1 MTSVND
7 NRSKDIRNK
16 LSIEEGVLENSDTK
30 VGLAEEIDNNG
41 VKNNKAVSNIAT
53 NIDTSIDKN
62 SSKNADKTSR
72 IEQSSTDI
80 PSNVASISKPLQ
92 VDDTP
97 LATKTPALSTS
108 AKPKA
113 IRKPRTTPEKPT
125 PPAKTL
131 SSTTKPA
138 PQMIVNPT
146 TKTTSNSAMTT
157 TPKPLTTAL
166 ATISNK
172 AHTKVS
178 APVSSTVSAMSA
190 IHKDALVNE
199 LTKINWQRSDDGT
212 YSPNS
217 YIHRDLSLLAF
228 HLRVLAQA
236 ANPRHPLLER
246 LFFLIIFSSN
256 MDEFFEIRV
265 AGIMQKLSLGNVAD
279 TPHGMRPSEVLDEI
293 SAITHKAI
301 AEQYRILNEDILPA
315 LAKQDIRYLKRDELN
330 AAQSAWM
337 KRYFIEQVSPVL
349 TPISIDPAHPFPR
362 LVNKSLNFIATLE
375 GKDAFGRDINL
386 AIVPAPRSLPR
397 VIRLPDELTG
407 GKEHHVMLSAVIHEH
422 IGELFPGMNVTGCHQ
437 FRLTRNADLDL
448 ADDVDDIAKALEGEL
463 ENRRFGDKVRLEVT
477 TDCPTP
483 ISDYL
488 LDEFG
493 LHNNQL
499 YRVNGPVNLTRL
511 LFDFNLPE
519 LRYQPFTRIVP
530 KAFRRDIDKLDKT
543 TSMFAAMRKGDV
555 LVHHPFDSFTPVVNL
570 LWQAANDPKVLAIK
584 QTLYRSGTNSEIV
597 KALAAAARNGKE
609 VTAVIE
615 LRARFDEASNI
626 SVANFLHEAGAVV
639 VYGIV
644 GYKTHAK
651 LMLIVRRENDR
662 IRRYVH
668 LGTGNY
674 HAANAK
680 VYTDYG
686 LFTADSDISED
697 VHKIFQ
703 ELTGMGKPANLKK
716 LLHAP
721 FTLHDKLISFID
733 DEIKQAKAGKRA
745 HIIIKVNAL
754 TERRLIDKLYDASQ
768 AGVKV
773 ELILRSICCLRPQVK
788 GLSENITVR
797 SVVGRFLE
805 HTRVYY
811 FYNNGDER
819 MYCASADWMD
829 RNLFHRVE
837 VAFPIEDKGLF
848 KQIYYDGLLNYLKD
862 NTQSWSLDGKG
873 NWQQN
878 TPALNEPEHSAQ
890 NYLLKVI
897 NRVGE

>member
-1 MTSVND
+1 MVNKQNND
-7 NRSKDIRNK
+7 HEINDSIDVSTKTDSELSTNLVKTEEELTASSNK
-16 LSIEEGVLENSDTK
+16 GLS
-30 VGLAEEIDNNG
+30 EID
-41 VKNNKAVSNIAT
+41 
-53 NIDTSIDKN
+53 
-62 SSKNADKTSR
+62 
-72 IEQSSTDI
+72 
-80 PSNVASISKPLQ
+80 
-92 VDDTP
+92 
-97 LATKTPALSTS
+97 
-108 AKPKA
+108 
-113 IRKPRTTPEKPT
+113 
-125 PPAKTL
+125 
-131 SSTTKPA
+131 
-138 PQMIVNPT
+138 
-146 TKTTSNSAMTT
+146 
-157 TPKPLTTAL
+157 
-166 ATISNK
+166 
-172 AHTKVS
+172 
-178 APVSSTVSAMSA
+178 
-190 IHKDALVNE
+190 
-199 LTKINWQRSDDGT
+199 WQRFDDGS
-212 YSPNS
+212 YSPSS
-217 YIHRDLSLLAF
+217 YINRDLSLLQF

-236 ANPRHPLLER
+236 ASPRHPLLER

-265 AGIMQKLSLGNVAD
+265 AGIMQKLNMGDVSTSA
-279 TPHGMRPSEVLDEI
+279 HGMRPSEVLREI
-293 SAITHKAI
+293 SAVTHKAI
-301 AEQYRILNEDILPA
+301 SEQYRILNEDILPA
-315 LAKQDIRYLKRDELN
+315 LAQEDIRYLKRDELTPE
-330 AAQSAWM
+330 QSAWM
-337 KRYFIEQVSPVL
+337 KQYFTEQVSPVL

-448 ADDVDDIAKALEGEL
+448 AEDVDDIAKALEGEL

-477 TDCPTP
+477 TDCPAP

-488 LDEFG
+488 LNEFE
-493 LHNNQL
+493 LHDNQL

-511 LFDFNLPE
+511 LFDFNIPA
-519 LRYQPFTRIVP
+519 LRYQPFTHVVP
-530 KAFRRDIDKLDKT
+530 KPFRREVDKLDKA
-543 TSMFAAMRKGDV
+543 TSMFAAMRKSDV
-555 LVHHPFDSFTPVVNL
+555 LVHHPFHAFSPIINL
-570 LWQAANDPKVLAIK
+570 LWQAASDPKVLAIK

-626 SVANFLHEAGAVV
+626 AVANYLQEAGAVV

-651 LMLIVRRENDR
+651 LMLIIRRENDK

-686 LFTADSDISED
+686 LFSADPDISED

-721 FTLHDKLISFID
+721 FTLHEKLMSFID
-733 DEIKQAKAGKRA
+733 DEIAQAKAGKRA

-768 AGVKV
+768 AGVKI
-773 ELILRSICCLRPQVK
+773 ELILRSMCCLRPQVK
-788 GLSENITVR
+788 DLSENITVR
-797 SVVGRFLE
+797 SVIGRFLE
-805 HTRVYY
+805 HTRIYY
-811 FYNNGDER
+811 FYNAGYER
-819 MYCASADWMD
+819 LYCGSADWMD

-837 VAFPIEDKGLF
+837 VAFPIEDKKLF
-848 KQIYYDGLLNYLKD
+848 KQIYQDGLINYLHD
-862 NTQSWSLDGKG
+862 NTQAWTLDGNG
-873 NWQQN
+873 VWQQLQPAADE
-878 TPALNEPEHSAQ
+878 TPHIAQEH
-890 NYLLKVI
+890 LLKVI
-897 NRVGE
+897 NGVGETT

>member
-1 MTSVND
+1 MLISFIKN
-7 NRSKDIRNK
+7 
-16 LSIEEGVLENSDTK
+16 NSDKIEKTF
-30 VGLAEEIDNNG
+30 
-41 VKNNKAVSNIAT
+41 
-53 NIDTSIDKN
+53 SI
-62 SSKNADKTSR
+62 KTTIKDDDMSIMIR
-72 IEQSSTDI
+72 S
-80 PSNVASISKPLQ
+80 SNVAEMDSKHNASHNTNDIIETNHD
-92 VDDTP
+92 VHDINTE
-97 LATKTPALSTS
+97 SS
-108 AKPKA
+108 A
-113 IRKPRTTPEKPT
+113 
-125 PPAKTL
+125 
-131 SSTTKPA
+131 
-138 PQMIVNPT
+138 
-146 TKTTSNSAMTT
+146 NSAVKVNNLLIDSS
-157 TPKPLTTAL
+157 PDLTE
-166 ATISNK
+166 I
-172 AHTKVS
+172 
-178 APVSSTVSAMSA
+178 
-190 IHKDALVNE
+190 E
-199 LTKINWQRSDDGT
+199 WQRSEDGS
-212 YSPNS
+212 YSPSS
-217 YIHRDLSLLAF
+217 YINRDLSLLQF

-236 ANPRHPLLER
+236 ASPRHPLLER
-246 LFFLIIFSSN
+246 LFFLMIFSSN
-256 MDEFFEIRV
+256 LDEFFEIRV
-265 AGIMQKLSLGNVAD
+265 AGIMQKLNLGDVS
-279 TPHGMRPSEVLDEI
+279 TSVHGMRPSEILNEI
-293 SAITHKAI
+293 SAVTHDAI
-301 AEQYRILNEDILPA
+301 DEQYRILNEDILPA
-315 LAKQDIRYLKRDELN
+315 LALEDIRYLKRDELN
-330 AAQSAWM
+330 AEQSAWM

-407 GKEHHVMLSAVIHEH
+407 GKEHHVMLSAIIHEH
-422 IGELFPGMNVTGCHQ
+422 VGDLFPGVNVTGCHQ

-448 ADDVDDIAKALEGEL
+448 ADDVEDIAKALEGEL

-488 LDEFG
+488 LNEFD
-493 LHNNQL
+493 LHDNQL

-511 LFDFNLPE
+511 LFDFNIPE
-519 LRYQPFTRIVP
+519 LRYKPFTHIVP
-530 KAFRRDIDKLDKT
+530 KPFRRDFDKLDKT

-555 LVHHPFDSFTPVVNL
+555 LVHHPFHAFSPIVNL

-597 KALAAAARNGKE
+597 QALAAAALNGKE

-626 SVANFLHEAGAVV
+626 AVANYLQEAGAVV

-651 LMLIVRRENDR
+651 LMLIVRREDDK

-686 LFTADSDISED
+686 LFSADTDISED
-697 VHKIFQ
+697 VHKIFN

-721 FTLHDKLISFID
+721 FTLHDKLMGFID
-733 DEIKQAKAGKRA
+733 DEITHAKAGKKA

-768 AGVKV
+768 AGVKI
-773 ELILRSICCLRPQVK
+773 ELILRSMCCLRPQVK
-788 GLSENITVR
+788 DLSENITVR
-797 SVVGRFLE
+797 SVIGRFLE
-805 HTRVYY
+805 HTRIYY
-811 FYNNGDER
+811 FHNDGDER
-819 MYCASADWMD
+819 LYCGSADWMD

-837 VAFPIEDKGLF
+837 VAFPIEDKKLS
-848 KQIYYDGLLNYLKD
+848 KQIYQDGLLNYLQD
-862 NTQSWSLDGKG
+862 NMQAWTLSGEG
-873 NWQQN
+873 VWQQ
-878 TPALNEPEHSAQ
+878 TEPAAGELPHIAQ
-890 NYLLKVI
+890 DYLLKVI
-897 NRVGE
+897 NGVGEPV

>member
-1 MTSVND
+1 M
-7 NRSKDIRNK
+7 
-16 LSIEEGVLENSDTK
+16 
-30 VGLAEEIDNNG
+30 AERD
-41 VKNNKAVSNIAT
+41 
-53 NIDTSIDKN
+53 DKHN
-62 SSKNADKTSR
+62 SSNKM
-72 IEQSSTDI
+72 TDI
-80 PSNVASISKPLQ
+80 IDANNHVNRESGAGDADRT
-92 VDDTP
+92 VD
-97 LATKTPALSTS
+97 
-108 AKPKA
+108 
-113 IRKPRTTPEKPT
+113 
-125 PPAKTL
+125 
-131 SSTTKPA
+131 
-138 PQMIVNPT
+138 N
-146 TKTTSNSAMTT
+146 SNSPTDDSLNHLNSKESFT
-157 TPKPLTTAL
+157 E
-166 ATISNK
+166 
-172 AHTKVS
+172 V
-178 APVSSTVSAMSA
+178 
-190 IHKDALVNE
+190 D
-199 LTKINWQRSDDGT
+199 WQRSEDGN
-212 YSPNS
+212 YSPSS
-217 YIHRDLSLLAF
+217 YINRDLSLLQF

-236 ANPRHPLLER
+236 ADPRHPLLER
-246 LFFLIIFSSN
+246 LFFLMIFSSN
-256 MDEFFEIRV
+256 IDEFFEIRV
-265 AGIMQKLSLGNVAD
+265 AGIMQKLNLGDVS
-279 TPHGMRPSEVLDEI
+279 TSVHGMRPSEILNEI
-293 SAITHKAI
+293 SVVTHDAI

-315 LAKQDIRYLKRDELN
+315 LALEDIRYLKRDELN
-330 AAQSAWM
+330 AEQSAWM

-407 GKEHHVMLSAVIHEH
+407 GKEHHVMLSAIIHEH
-422 IGELFPGMNVTGCHQ
+422 IGELFPGVNVTGCHQ

-448 ADDVDDIAKALEGEL
+448 ADDVEDIAKALEGEL

-477 TDCPTP
+477 TECPTP

-488 LDEFG
+488 LNEFE
-493 LHNNQL
+493 LHDNQL

-511 LFDFNLPE
+511 LFDFNIPE
-519 LRYQPFTRIVP
+519 LRYKPFTHIVP
-530 KAFRRDIDKLDKT
+530 KSFRRDFDKFDKT

-555 LVHHPFDSFTPVVNL
+555 LVHHPFHAFSPVVNL

-597 KALAAAARNGKE
+597 QALAAAALNGKE

-626 SVANFLHEAGAVV
+626 AVANYLQEAGAVV

-651 LMLIVRRENDR
+651 LMLIVRREDDK

-686 LFTADSDISED
+686 LFSADPDISED
-697 VHKIFQ
+697 VHKIFN

-721 FTLHDKLISFID
+721 FTLHDKLMDFID
-733 DEIKQAKAGKRA
+733 AEIAHVKAGKRG

-768 AGVKV
+768 AGVKI

-797 SVVGRFLE
+797 SVIGRFLE
-805 HTRVYY
+805 HTRIYY
-811 FYNNGDER
+811 FHNDGNER
-819 MYCASADWMD
+819 LYCGSADWMD

-837 VAFPIEDKGLF
+837 VAFPIEDKRLS
-848 KQIYYDGLLNYLKD
+848 KQIYQDGMLNYLQD
-862 NTQSWSLDGKG
+862 NTQSWTLSGDGS
-873 NWQQN
+873 WQQN
-878 TPALNEPEHSAQ
+878 QPAAGEAPHIAQ
-890 NYLLKVI
+890 EYLLKMI
-897 NRVGE
+897 NGVGESV

>member
-1 MTSVND
+1 MVKTEEELTASS
-7 NRSKDIRNK
+7 SKS
-16 LSIEEGVLENSDTK
+16 LS
-30 VGLAEEIDNNG
+30 EID
-41 VKNNKAVSNIAT
+41 
-53 NIDTSIDKN
+53 
-62 SSKNADKTSR
+62 
-72 IEQSSTDI
+72 
-80 PSNVASISKPLQ
+80 
-92 VDDTP
+92 
-97 LATKTPALSTS
+97 
-108 AKPKA
+108 
-113 IRKPRTTPEKPT
+113 
-125 PPAKTL
+125 
-131 SSTTKPA
+131 
-138 PQMIVNPT
+138 
-146 TKTTSNSAMTT
+146 
-157 TPKPLTTAL
+157 
-166 ATISNK
+166 
-172 AHTKVS
+172 
-178 APVSSTVSAMSA
+178 
-190 IHKDALVNE
+190 
-199 LTKINWQRSDDGT
+199 WQRFDDGS
-212 YSPNS
+212 YSPSS
-217 YIHRDLSLLAF
+217 YINRDLSLLQF

-236 ANPRHPLLER
+236 ASPRHPLLER

-265 AGIMQKLSLGNVAD
+265 AGIMQKLNMGDVSTSA
-279 TPHGMRPSEVLDEI
+279 HGMRPSEVLREI
-293 SAITHKAI
+293 SAVTHKAI
-301 AEQYRILNEDILPA
+301 SEQYRILNEDILPA
-315 LAKQDIRYLKRDELN
+315 LAQEDIRYLKRDELTPE
-330 AAQSAWM
+330 QSAWM
-337 KRYFIEQVSPVL
+337 KQYFTEQVSPVL

-448 ADDVDDIAKALEGEL
+448 AEDVDDIAKALEGEL

-477 TDCPTP
+477 TDCPAP

-488 LDEFG
+488 LNEFE
-493 LHNNQL
+493 LHDNQL

-511 LFDFNLPE
+511 LFDFNIPA
-519 LRYQPFTRIVP
+519 LRYQPFTHVVP
-530 KAFRRDIDKLDKT
+530 KPFRREVDKLDKA
-543 TSMFAAMRKGDV
+543 TSMFAAMRKSDV
-555 LVHHPFDSFTPVVNL
+555 LVHHPFHAFSPIINL
-570 LWQAANDPKVLAIK
+570 LWQAASDPKVLAIK

-626 SVANFLHEAGAVV
+626 AVANYLQEAGAVV

-651 LMLIVRRENDR
+651 LMLIIRRENDK

-686 LFTADSDISED
+686 LFSADPDISED

-721 FTLHDKLISFID
+721 FTLHEKLMSFID
-733 DEIKQAKAGKRA
+733 DEIAQAKAGKRA

-768 AGVKV
+768 AGVKI
-773 ELILRSICCLRPQVK
+773 ELILRSMCCLRPQVK
-788 GLSENITVR
+788 DLSENITVR
-797 SVVGRFLE
+797 SVIGRFLE
-805 HTRVYY
+805 HTRIYY
-811 FYNNGDER
+811 FYNAGYER
-819 MYCASADWMD
+819 LYCGSADWMD

-837 VAFPIEDKGLF
+837 VAFPIEDKKLF
-848 KQIYYDGLLNYLKD
+848 KQIYQDGLINYLHD
-862 NTQSWSLDGKG
+862 NTQAWTLDGNG
-873 NWQQN
+873 VWQQLQPAADE
-878 TPALNEPEHSAQ
+878 TPHIAQEH
-890 NYLLKVI
+890 LLKVI
-897 NRVGE
+897 NGVGETT

>member
-1 MTSVND
+1 MSEMD
-7 NRSKDIRNK
+7 NKCSSSDKAADV
-16 LSIEEGVLENSDTK
+16 IEEYLDANHDVNRESDTDNADS
-30 VGLAEEIDNNG
+30 VINTGNPPTDDSLHDLRSTQVLAE
-41 VKNNKAVSNIAT
+41 
-53 NIDTSIDKN
+53 
-62 SSKNADKTSR
+62 
-72 IEQSSTDI
+72 
-80 PSNVASISKPLQ
+80 
-92 VDDTP
+92 VD
-97 LATKTPALSTS
+97 
-108 AKPKA
+108 
-113 IRKPRTTPEKPT
+113 
-125 PPAKTL
+125 
-131 SSTTKPA
+131 
-138 PQMIVNPT
+138 
-146 TKTTSNSAMTT
+146 
-157 TPKPLTTAL
+157 
-166 ATISNK
+166 
-172 AHTKVS
+172 
-178 APVSSTVSAMSA
+178 
-190 IHKDALVNE
+190 
-199 LTKINWQRSDDGT
+199 WQRSEDGN
-212 YSPNS
+212 YSPSS
-217 YIHRDLSLLAF
+217 YINRDLSLLQF

-236 ANPRHPLLER
+236 ADPRHPLLER
-246 LFFLIIFSSN
+246 LFFLMIFSSN
-256 MDEFFEIRV
+256 IDEFFEIRM
-265 AGIMQKLSLGNVAD
+265 AGIMQKLSLGDVS
-279 TPHGMRPSEVLDEI
+279 TSVHGMRPSEILNEI
-293 SAITHKAI
+293 SAVTHDAI

-315 LAKQDIRYLKRDELN
+315 LALEDIRYLKRDELN
-330 AAQSAWM
+330 TEQSAWM
-337 KRYFIEQVSPVL
+337 KRYFTEQVSPVL

-477 TDCPTP
+477 TKCPTP

-488 LDEFG
+488 LNEFE
-493 LHNNQL
+493 LHDNQL

-511 LFDFNLPE
+511 LFDFNIPA
-519 LRYQPFTRIVP
+519 LRYQPFTHVVP
-530 KAFRRDIDKLDKT
+530 KPFRREVDKLDKA

-555 LVHHPFDSFTPVVNL
+555 LVHHPFHAFSPIINL
-570 LWQAANDPKVLAIK
+570 LWQAAIDPKVLAIK

-626 SVANFLHEAGAVV
+626 AVANYLQEAGAVV

-651 LMLIVRRENDR
+651 LILIVRREDDK

-680 VYTDYG
+680 AYTDYG
-686 LFTADSDISED
+686 LFSADPDISED

-721 FTLHDKLISFID
+721 FTLHDKLMSFID
-733 DEIKQAKAGKRA
+733 DEIAHAKAGKRA
-745 HIIIKVNAL
+745 HIIVKVNAL

-768 AGVKV
+768 AGVKI

-805 HTRVYY
+805 HTRIYY
-811 FYNNGDER
+811 FYNDGDER
-819 MYCASADWMD
+819 LYCGSADWMD

-837 VAFPIEDKGLF
+837 VAFPIEDEKLF
-848 KQIYYDGLLNYLKD
+848 KQIYQDGLLNYLQD
-862 NTQSWSLDGKG
+862 NTQAWTLSGDGR
-873 NWQQN
+873 WQQN
-878 TPALNEPEHSAQ
+878 QPAIGETPHIAQ
-890 NYLLKVI
+890 EYLLKVI
-897 NRVGE
+897 NRVGEPV

>member
-1 MTSVND
+1 MVNKQNND
-7 NRSKDIRNK
+7 HEINDSIDVSTKTDSELSTNLVKTEEELTASSSKG
-16 LSIEEGVLENSDTK
+16 LS
-30 VGLAEEIDNNG
+30 EID
-41 VKNNKAVSNIAT
+41 
-53 NIDTSIDKN
+53 
-62 SSKNADKTSR
+62 
-72 IEQSSTDI
+72 
-80 PSNVASISKPLQ
+80 
-92 VDDTP
+92 
-97 LATKTPALSTS
+97 
-108 AKPKA
+108 
-113 IRKPRTTPEKPT
+113 
-125 PPAKTL
+125 
-131 SSTTKPA
+131 
-138 PQMIVNPT
+138 
-146 TKTTSNSAMTT
+146 
-157 TPKPLTTAL
+157 
-166 ATISNK
+166 
-172 AHTKVS
+172 
-178 APVSSTVSAMSA
+178 
-190 IHKDALVNE
+190 
-199 LTKINWQRSDDGT
+199 WQRFDDGS
-212 YSPNS
+212 YSPSS
-217 YIHRDLSLLAF
+217 YINRDLSLLQF

-265 AGIMQKLSLGNVAD
+265 AGIMQKLNMGDVSTSA
-279 TPHGMRPSEVLDEI
+279 HGMRPSEVLREI
-293 SAITHKAI
+293 SAVTHKAI
-301 AEQYRILNEDILPA
+301 SEQYRILNEDILPA
-315 LAKQDIRYLKRDELN
+315 LAQEDIRYLKRDELTPE
-330 AAQSAWM
+330 QSAWM
-337 KRYFIEQVSPVL
+337 KQYFTEQVSPVL

-448 ADDVDDIAKALEGEL
+448 AEDVDDIAKALEGEL

-477 TDCPTP
+477 TDCPAP

-488 LDEFG
+488 LNEFE
-493 LHNNQL
+493 LHDNQL

-511 LFDFNLPE
+511 LFDFNIPA
-519 LRYQPFTRIVP
+519 LRYQPFTHVVP
-530 KAFRRDIDKLDKT
+530 KPFRREVDKLDKA
-543 TSMFAAMRKGDV
+543 TSMFAAMRKSDV
-555 LVHHPFDSFTPVVNL
+555 LVHHPFHAFSPIINL
-570 LWQAANDPKVLAIK
+570 LWQAASDPKVLAIK

-626 SVANFLHEAGAVV
+626 AVANYLQEAGAVV

-651 LMLIVRRENDR
+651 LMLIIRRENDK

-686 LFTADSDISED
+686 LFSADPDISED

-721 FTLHDKLISFID
+721 FTLHEKLMSFID
-733 DEIKQAKAGKRA
+733 DEIAQAKAGKRA

-768 AGVKV
+768 AGVKI
-773 ELILRSICCLRPQVK
+773 ELILRSMCCLRPQVK
-788 GLSENITVR
+788 DLSENITVR
-797 SVVGRFLE
+797 SVIGRFLE
-805 HTRVYY
+805 HTRIYY
-811 FYNNGDER
+811 FYNAGYER
-819 MYCASADWMD
+819 LYCGSADWMD

-837 VAFPIEDKGLF
+837 VAFPIEDKKLF
-848 KQIYYDGLLNYLKD
+848 KQIYQDCLINYLHD
-862 NTQSWSLDGKG
+862 NTQAWTLDGNG
-873 NWQQN
+873 VWQQLQPAADE
-878 TPALNEPEHSAQ
+878 TPHIAQEH
-890 NYLLKVI
+890 LLKVI
-897 NRVGE
+897 NGVGETT

>member
-1 MTSVND
+1 MNPYGNQALT
-7 NRSKDIRNK
+7 
-16 LSIEEGVLENSDTK
+16 
-30 VGLAEEIDNNG
+30 EID
-41 VKNNKAVSNIAT
+41 
-53 NIDTSIDKN
+53 
-62 SSKNADKTSR
+62 
-72 IEQSSTDI
+72 
-80 PSNVASISKPLQ
+80 
-92 VDDTP
+92 
-97 LATKTPALSTS
+97 
-108 AKPKA
+108 
-113 IRKPRTTPEKPT
+113 
-125 PPAKTL
+125 
-131 SSTTKPA
+131 
-138 PQMIVNPT
+138 
-146 TKTTSNSAMTT
+146 
-157 TPKPLTTAL
+157 
-166 ATISNK
+166 
-172 AHTKVS
+172 
-178 APVSSTVSAMSA
+178 
-190 IHKDALVNE
+190 
-199 LTKINWQRSDDGT
+199 WQRSEDGN
-212 YSPNS
+212 YSPSS
-217 YIHRDLSLLAF
+217 YINRDLSLLQF

-236 ANPRHPLLER
+236 ADPHHPLLER
-246 LFFLIIFSSN
+246 LFFLMIFSSN
-256 MDEFFEIRV
+256 IDEFFEIRV
-265 AGIMQKLSLGNVAD
+265 AGIMQKLNLGDVS
-279 TPHGMRPSEVLDEI
+279 TSVHGMRPSEILNEI
-293 SAITHKAI
+293 SAVTHDAI

-315 LAKQDIRYLKRDELN
+315 LALEDIRYLKRDELN
-330 AAQSAWM
+330 SEQSAWM
-337 KRYFIEQVSPVL
+337 KRYFTEQVSPVL

-386 AIVPAPRSLPR
+386 AVVPAPRSLPR

-407 GKEHHVMLSAVIHEH
+407 GKEHHVMLSAIIHEH

-477 TDCPTP
+477 TECPTP

-488 LDEFG
+488 LNEFE
-493 LHNNQL
+493 LHDNQL

-511 LFDFNLPE
+511 LFDFNIPS
-519 LRYQPFTRIVP
+519 LRYQPFTHVIP
-530 KAFRRDIDKLDKT
+530 KPFRREVDKLDKA

-555 LVHHPFDSFTPVVNL
+555 LAHHPFHAFSPIINL
-570 LWQAANDPKVLAIK
+570 LWQAASDPKVLAIK

-626 SVANFLHEAGAVV
+626 AVANYLQEAGAVV

-651 LMLIVRRENDR
+651 LMLIVRREEGKM
-662 IRRYVH
+662 RRYVH

-686 LFTADSDISED
+686 LFSADPDISED

-721 FTLHDKLISFID
+721 FTLHDKLMSFID
-733 DEIKQAKAGKRA
+733 NEITHAKAGKRA
-745 HIIIKVNAL
+745 HIIVKVNAL

-768 AGVKV
+768 AGVKI

-797 SVVGRFLE
+797 SVIGRFLE
-805 HTRVYY
+805 HTRIYY
-811 FYNNGDER
+811 FYNDGNER
-819 MYCASADWMD
+819 LYCGSADWMD

-837 VAFPIEDKGLF
+837 VAFPIEDKKLS
-848 KQIYYDGLLNYLKD
+848 KQIYQDGLLSYLQD
-862 NTQSWSLDGKG
+862 NKQAWILSGDG
-873 NWQQN
+873 NWQR
-878 TPALNEPEHSAQ
+878 TKPAADEAPHIAQEH
-890 NYLLKVI
+890 LLKVI
-897 NRVGE
+897 NRVGEPV

>member
-1 MTSVND
+1 M
-7 NRSKDIRNK
+7 
-16 LSIEEGVLENSDTK
+16 
-30 VGLAEEIDNNG
+30 AEIDNKHEVNDS
-41 VKNNKAVSNIAT
+41 VDMSIKTDNEVSTSLIEVSDNPIDGLTDSVT
-53 NIDTSIDKN
+53 NSLTESL
-62 SSKNADKTSR
+62 
-72 IEQSSTDI
+72 TDI
-80 PSNVASISKPLQ
+80 
-92 VDDTP
+92 D
-97 LATKTPALSTS
+97 
-108 AKPKA
+108 
-113 IRKPRTTPEKPT
+113 
-125 PPAKTL
+125 
-131 SSTTKPA
+131 
-138 PQMIVNPT
+138 
-146 TKTTSNSAMTT
+146 
-157 TPKPLTTAL
+157 
-166 ATISNK
+166 
-172 AHTKVS
+172 
-178 APVSSTVSAMSA
+178 
-190 IHKDALVNE
+190 
-199 LTKINWQRSDDGT
+199 WQRSEDGS
-212 YSPNS
+212 YSPSS
-217 YIHRDLSLLAF
+217 YINRDLSLLQF

-236 ANPRHPLLER
+236 ASSRHPLLER

-256 MDEFFEIRV
+256 IDEFFEIRV
-265 AGIMQKLSLGNVAD
+265 AGIMQKLNLGDVS
-279 TPHGMRPSEVLDEI
+279 TSVHGMRPSEVLEEI
-293 SAITHKAI
+293 SVITHAAI

-315 LAKQDIRYLKRDELN
+315 LAKEDIRYLKRDELN
-330 AAQSAWM
+330 SEQSAWM
-337 KRYFIEQVSPVL
+337 KRYFTEQVSPVL

-488 LDEFG
+488 LNEFE
-493 LHNNQL
+493 LHDNQL

-511 LFDFNLPE
+511 LFDFNIPA
-519 LRYQPFTRIVP
+519 LRYQPFTHVVP
-530 KAFRRDIDKLDKT
+530 KPFRREVDKLDKA

-555 LVHHPFDSFTPVVNL
+555 LVHHPFHAFSPIINL
-570 LWQAANDPKVLAIK
+570 LWQAASDPKVLAIK

-597 KALAAAARNGKE
+597 KALAAAARHGKE

-626 SVANFLHEAGAVV
+626 AVANYLQEAGAVV

-651 LMLIVRRENDR
+651 LMLIIRREDDK

-686 LFTADSDISED
+686 LFSADPDISED

-721 FTLHDKLISFID
+721 FTLHEKLMSFID
-733 DEIKQAKAGKRA
+733 DEIAHAKAGKRA
-745 HIIIKVNAL
+745 HIMVKVNAL

-768 AGVKV
+768 AGVKI
-773 ELILRSICCLRPQVK
+773 ELILRSMCCLRPQVK

-797 SVVGRFLE
+797 SVIGRFLE
-805 HTRVYY
+805 HTRIYY
-811 FYNNGDER
+811 FHNDGDER
-819 MYCASADWMD
+819 LYCGSADWMD

-837 VAFPIEDKGLF
+837 VAFPIEDKKLF
-848 KQIYYDGLLNYLKD
+848 KQIYEDGLLNYLKD
-862 NTQSWSLDGKG
+862 NVQAWTLDGNG
-873 NWQQN
+873 VWQQIE
-878 TPALNEPEHSAQ
+878 PAAGELPHIAQ
-890 NYLLKVI
+890 DYLLKVI
-897 NRVGE
+897 NRVGESV

>member
-1 MTSVND
+1 MD
-7 NRSKDIRNK
+7 NKHS
-16 LSIEEGVLENSDTK
+16 NSDKTAGVIETYVDANNNINRESDTDK
-30 VGLAEEIDNNG
+30 VDGAINTSNPPTDESLINPYGNQVLTEID
-41 VKNNKAVSNIAT
+41 
-53 NIDTSIDKN
+53 
-62 SSKNADKTSR
+62 
-72 IEQSSTDI
+72 
-80 PSNVASISKPLQ
+80 
-92 VDDTP
+92 
-97 LATKTPALSTS
+97 
-108 AKPKA
+108 
-113 IRKPRTTPEKPT
+113 
-125 PPAKTL
+125 
-131 SSTTKPA
+131 
-138 PQMIVNPT
+138 
-146 TKTTSNSAMTT
+146 
-157 TPKPLTTAL
+157 
-166 ATISNK
+166 
-172 AHTKVS
+172 
-178 APVSSTVSAMSA
+178 
-190 IHKDALVNE
+190 
-199 LTKINWQRSDDGT
+199 WQRSEDGN
-212 YSPNS
+212 YSPSS
-217 YIHRDLSLLAF
+217 YINRDLSLLQF

-236 ANPRHPLLER
+236 ADPHHPLLER
-246 LFFLIIFSSN
+246 LFFLMIFSSN
-256 MDEFFEIRV
+256 IDEFFEIRV
-265 AGIMQKLSLGNVAD
+265 AGIMQKLNLGDVS
-279 TPHGMRPSEVLDEI
+279 TSVHGMRPSEILNEI
-293 SAITHKAI
+293 SAVTHDAI

-315 LAKQDIRYLKRDELN
+315 LALEDIRYLKRDELN
-330 AAQSAWM
+330 SEQSAWM
-337 KRYFIEQVSPVL
+337 KRYFTEQVSPVL

-407 GKEHHVMLSAVIHEH
+407 GKEHHVMLSAIIHEH

-477 TDCPTP
+477 TECPTP

-488 LDEFG
+488 LNEFE
-493 LHNNQL
+493 LHDNQL

-511 LFDFNLPE
+511 LFDFNIPS
-519 LRYQPFTRIVP
+519 LRYQPFTHVIP
-530 KAFRRDIDKLDKT
+530 KPFRREVDKLDKA

-555 LVHHPFDSFTPVVNL
+555 LAHHPFHAFSPIINL
-570 LWQAANDPKVLAIK
+570 LWQAASDPKVLAIK

-626 SVANFLHEAGAVV
+626 AVANYLQEAGAVV

-651 LMLIVRRENDR
+651 LMLIVRREEGKM
-662 IRRYVH
+662 RRYVH

-686 LFTADSDISED
+686 LFSADPDISED

-721 FTLHDKLISFID
+721 FTLHDKLMSFID
-733 DEIKQAKAGKRA
+733 DEITHVKAGKRA
-745 HIIIKVNAL
+745 HIIVKVNAL

-768 AGVKV
+768 AGVKI

-797 SVVGRFLE
+797 SVIGRFLE
-805 HTRVYY
+805 HTRIYY
-811 FYNNGDER
+811 FYNDGDER
-819 MYCASADWMD
+819 LYCGSADWMD

-837 VAFPIEDKGLF
+837 VAFPIEDKKLS
-848 KQIYYDGLLNYLKD
+848 KQIYQDGLLSYLQD
-862 NTQSWSLDGKG
+862 NKQAWILSGDG
-873 NWQQN
+873 NWQR
-878 TPALNEPEHSAQ
+878 TKPAADEAPHIAQEH
-890 NYLLKVI
+890 LLKVI
-897 NRVGE
+897 NRVGEPV

>member
-1 MTSVND
+1 MD
-7 NRSKDIRNK
+7 NKHS
-16 LSIEEGVLENSDTK
+16 NSDKTTDVIETYIDANNNVNIESDTDK
-30 VGLAEEIDNNG
+30 VDGALNTSNPPTDESLINPYGNQALTEID
-41 VKNNKAVSNIAT
+41 
-53 NIDTSIDKN
+53 
-62 SSKNADKTSR
+62 
-72 IEQSSTDI
+72 
-80 PSNVASISKPLQ
+80 
-92 VDDTP
+92 
-97 LATKTPALSTS
+97 
-108 AKPKA
+108 
-113 IRKPRTTPEKPT
+113 
-125 PPAKTL
+125 
-131 SSTTKPA
+131 
-138 PQMIVNPT
+138 
-146 TKTTSNSAMTT
+146 
-157 TPKPLTTAL
+157 
-166 ATISNK
+166 
-172 AHTKVS
+172 
-178 APVSSTVSAMSA
+178 
-190 IHKDALVNE
+190 
-199 LTKINWQRSDDGT
+199 WQRSEDGN
-212 YSPNS
+212 YSPSS
-217 YIHRDLSLLAF
+217 YINRDLSLLQF

-236 ANPRHPLLER
+236 ADPHHPLLER
-246 LFFLIIFSSN
+246 LFFLMIFSSN
-256 MDEFFEIRV
+256 IDEFFEIRV
-265 AGIMQKLSLGNVAD
+265 AGIMQKLNLGDVS
-279 TPHGMRPSEVLDEI
+279 TSVHGMRPSEILNEI
-293 SAITHKAI
+293 SAVTHDAI

-315 LAKQDIRYLKRDELN
+315 LALEDIRYLKRDELN
-330 AAQSAWM
+330 SEQSAWM
-337 KRYFIEQVSPVL
+337 KRYFTEQVSPVL

-407 GKEHHVMLSAVIHEH
+407 GKEHHVMLSAIIHEH

-477 TDCPTP
+477 TECPTP

-488 LDEFG
+488 LNEFE
-493 LHNNQL
+493 LHDNQL

-511 LFDFNLPE
+511 LFDFNIPA
-519 LRYQPFTRIVP
+519 LRYQPFTHVIP
-530 KAFRRDIDKLDKT
+530 KPFRREVDKLDKA

-555 LVHHPFDSFTPVVNL
+555 LAHHPFHAFSPIINL
-570 LWQAANDPKVLAIK
+570 LWQAASDPKVLAIK

-626 SVANFLHEAGAVV
+626 AVANYLQEAGAVV

-651 LMLIVRRENDR
+651 LMLIVRREEGKM
-662 IRRYVH
+662 RRYVH

-686 LFTADSDISED
+686 LFSADPDISED

-721 FTLHDKLISFID
+721 FTLHDKLMSFID
-733 DEIKQAKAGKRA
+733 DEITHAKAGKRA
-745 HIIIKVNAL
+745 HIIVKVNAL

-768 AGVKV
+768 AGVKI

-797 SVVGRFLE
+797 SVIGRFLE
-805 HTRVYY
+805 HTRIYY
-811 FYNNGDER
+811 FYNDCDER
-819 MYCASADWMD
+819 LYCGSADWMD

-837 VAFPIEDKGLF
+837 VAFPIEDKKLS
-848 KQIYYDGLLNYLKD
+848 KQIYQDGLLSYLQD
-862 NTQSWSLDGKG
+862 NKQAWILSGDG
-873 NWQQN
+873 NWQR
-878 TPALNEPEHSAQ
+878 TKPAADEAPHIAQEH
-890 NYLLKVI
+890 LLKVI
-897 NRVGE
+897 NRVGEPV

>member
-1 MTSVND
+1 MVNKQNND
-7 NRSKDIRNK
+7 HEINDSIDVSTKTDSELSTNLVKTEEELTASSSKG
-16 LSIEEGVLENSDTK
+16 LS
-30 VGLAEEIDNNG
+30 EID
-41 VKNNKAVSNIAT
+41 
-53 NIDTSIDKN
+53 
-62 SSKNADKTSR
+62 
-72 IEQSSTDI
+72 
-80 PSNVASISKPLQ
+80 
-92 VDDTP
+92 
-97 LATKTPALSTS
+97 
-108 AKPKA
+108 
-113 IRKPRTTPEKPT
+113 
-125 PPAKTL
+125 
-131 SSTTKPA
+131 
-138 PQMIVNPT
+138 
-146 TKTTSNSAMTT
+146 
-157 TPKPLTTAL
+157 
-166 ATISNK
+166 
-172 AHTKVS
+172 
-178 APVSSTVSAMSA
+178 
-190 IHKDALVNE
+190 
-199 LTKINWQRSDDGT
+199 WQRFDDGS
-212 YSPNS
+212 YSPSS
-217 YIHRDLSLLAF
+217 YINRDLSLLQF

-236 ANPRHPLLER
+236 ASPRHPLLER

-265 AGIMQKLSLGNVAD
+265 AGIMQKLNMGDVSTSA
-279 TPHGMRPSEVLDEI
+279 HGMRPSEVLREI
-293 SAITHKAI
+293 SAVTHKAI
-301 AEQYRILNEDILPA
+301 SEQYRILNEDILPA
-315 LAKQDIRYLKRDELN
+315 LAQEDIRYLKRDELTPE
-330 AAQSAWM
+330 QSAWM
-337 KRYFIEQVSPVL
+337 KQYFTEQVSPVL

-448 ADDVDDIAKALEGEL
+448 AEDVDDIAKALEGEL

-477 TDCPTP
+477 TDCPAP

-488 LDEFG
+488 LNEFE
-493 LHNNQL
+493 LHDNQL

-511 LFDFNLPE
+511 LFDFNIPA
-519 LRYQPFTRIVP
+519 LRYQPFTHVVP
-530 KAFRRDIDKLDKT
+530 KPFRREVDKLDKA
-543 TSMFAAMRKGDV
+543 TSMFAAMRKSDV
-555 LVHHPFDSFTPVVNL
+555 LVHHPFHAFSPIINL
-570 LWQAANDPKVLAIK
+570 LWQAASDPKVLAIK

-626 SVANFLHEAGAVV
+626 AVANYLQEAGAVV

-651 LMLIVRRENDR
+651 LMLIIRRENDK

-686 LFTADSDISED
+686 LFSADPDISED

-721 FTLHDKLISFID
+721 FTLHEKLMSFID
-733 DEIKQAKAGKRA
+733 DEIAQAKAGKRA

-768 AGVKV
+768 AGVKI
-773 ELILRSICCLRPQVK
+773 ELILRSMCCLRPQVK
-788 GLSENITVR
+788 DLSENITVR
-797 SVVGRFLE
+797 SVIGRFLE
-805 HTRVYY
+805 HTRIYY
-811 FYNNGDER
+811 FYNAGYER
-819 MYCASADWMD
+819 LYCGSADWMD

-837 VAFPIEDKGLF
+837 VAFPIEDKKLF
-848 KQIYYDGLLNYLKD
+848 KQIYQDGLINYLHD
-862 NTQSWSLDGKG
+862 NTQAWTLDGNG
-873 NWQQN
+873 VWQQLQPAADE
-878 TPALNEPEHSAQ
+878 TPHIAQEH
-890 NYLLKVI
+890 LLKVI
-897 NRVGE
+897 NGVGEST

>member
-1 MTSVND
+1 MD
-7 NRSKDIRNK
+7 NKHS
-16 LSIEEGVLENSDTK
+16 NSDKTADVIETYIDENNDVNRESDTDK
-30 VGLAEEIDNNG
+30 VDGAINTSNPPTDESLINPYGNQALTEID
-41 VKNNKAVSNIAT
+41 
-53 NIDTSIDKN
+53 
-62 SSKNADKTSR
+62 
-72 IEQSSTDI
+72 
-80 PSNVASISKPLQ
+80 
-92 VDDTP
+92 
-97 LATKTPALSTS
+97 
-108 AKPKA
+108 
-113 IRKPRTTPEKPT
+113 
-125 PPAKTL
+125 
-131 SSTTKPA
+131 
-138 PQMIVNPT
+138 
-146 TKTTSNSAMTT
+146 
-157 TPKPLTTAL
+157 
-166 ATISNK
+166 
-172 AHTKVS
+172 
-178 APVSSTVSAMSA
+178 
-190 IHKDALVNE
+190 
-199 LTKINWQRSDDGT
+199 WQRSEDGN
-212 YSPNS
+212 YSPSS
-217 YIHRDLSLLAF
+217 YINRDLSLLQF

-236 ANPRHPLLER
+236 ADPHHPLLER
-246 LFFLIIFSSN
+246 LFFLMIFSSN
-256 MDEFFEIRV
+256 IDEFFEIRV
-265 AGIMQKLSLGNVAD
+265 AGIMQKLNLGDVS
-279 TPHGMRPSEVLDEI
+279 TSVHGMRPSEILNEI
-293 SAITHKAI
+293 SAVTHDAI

-315 LAKQDIRYLKRDELN
+315 LALEDIRYLKRDELN
-330 AAQSAWM
+330 SEQSAWM
-337 KRYFIEQVSPVL
+337 KRYFTEQVSPVL

-407 GKEHHVMLSAVIHEH
+407 GKEHHVMLSAIIHEH

-477 TDCPTP
+477 TECPTP

-488 LDEFG
+488 LNEFE
-493 LHNNQL
+493 LHDNQL

-511 LFDFNLPE
+511 LFDFNIPA
-519 LRYQPFTRIVP
+519 LRYQPFTHVIP
-530 KAFRRDIDKLDKT
+530 KPFRREVDKLDKA

-555 LVHHPFDSFTPVVNL
+555 LAHHPFHAFSPIINL
-570 LWQAANDPKVLAIK
+570 LWQAASDPKVLAIK

-626 SVANFLHEAGAVV
+626 AVANYLQEAGAVV

-651 LMLIVRRENDR
+651 LMLIVRREEGKM
-662 IRRYVH
+662 RRYVH

-686 LFTADSDISED
+686 LFSADPDISED

-721 FTLHDKLISFID
+721 FTLHDKLMSFID
-733 DEIKQAKAGKRA
+733 DEITHAKAGKRA
-745 HIIIKVNAL
+745 HIIVKVNAL

-768 AGVKV
+768 AGVKI

-797 SVVGRFLE
+797 SVIGRFLE
-805 HTRVYY
+805 HTRIYY
-811 FYNNGDER
+811 FYNDCDER
-819 MYCASADWMD
+819 LYCGSADWMD

-837 VAFPIEDKGLF
+837 VAFPIEDKKLS
-848 KQIYYDGLLNYLKD
+848 KQIYQDGLLSYLQD
-862 NTQSWSLDGKG
+862 NKQAWILSGDG
-873 NWQQN
+873 NWQRTKPSADEAPHIAQ
-878 TPALNEPEHSAQ
+878 EH
-890 NYLLKVI
+890 LLKVI
-897 NRVGE
+897 NRVGEPV